1 MKFANLQSLD
11 NEMFQPC
18 ASIWEYGY
26 YYEYFT
32 RGQCVVEQDLS
43 KQRLTVHT
51 ICISHS
57 PSFVKCV
64 IK

>member
-11 NEMFQPC
+11 NEILQPC

-26 YYEYFT
+26 YYFT
-32 RGQCVVEQDLS
+32 SGQCIVEQDLS